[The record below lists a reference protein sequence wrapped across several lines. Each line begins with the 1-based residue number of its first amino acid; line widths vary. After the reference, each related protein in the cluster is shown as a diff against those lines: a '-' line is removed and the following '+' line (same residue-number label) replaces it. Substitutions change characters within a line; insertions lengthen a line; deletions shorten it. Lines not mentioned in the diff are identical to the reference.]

1 MAPTSTVGRSES
13 TRPKIGLLVVIAE
26 VVSAAAAAAVVAV
39 VVVAVGAI
47 ADSVK
52 ERRG

>member
-1 MAPTSTVGRSES
+1 
-13 TRPKIGLLVVIAE
+13 VVIAE
-26 VVSAAAAAAVVAV
+26 VVSAAAAAAAAV